1 MRRLPLWLLLG
12 VLVGLAL
19 GLTYAWAVR
28 PVPLS
33 GAAPSALRKDFQ
45 DEYLELIASAYN
57 ATGDQERA
65 RARLALFPSV
75 GSAELTD
82 LARQVLASRGAVSSV
97 RGLATLSASLAMPM
111 GAQPSALATAQP
123 SASPTLVPPL
133 PLTLVPSATFI
144 PQATPSATPLALF
157 TLLGENSDLR
167 SLGSGPIPGGGG
179 CHGRREPSPGDR
191 SSHPLGWGPIP
202 SLTGLEPEK
211 GLGYGDFEMT
221 PGITYQVQV
230 GASGDWVGGLV
241 APSCA
246 KTDGTSYPGSVLLT
260 FESK

>member
-12 VLVGLAL
+12 VLFGLAL
-19 GLTYAWAVR
+19 GLTYAWAIR

-33 GAAPSALRKDFQ
+33 GVAPSALRKDFQ

-57 ATGDQERA
+57 ATGNQERA
-65 RARLALFPSV
+65 RARLALFPSA
-75 GSAELTD
+75 GPAELD
-82 LARQVLASRGAVSSV
+82 NLARQVLVSRGAVSSV

-123 SASPTLVPPL
+123 SASPTLVPAL
-133 PLTLVPSATFI
+133 PLTVAPPPTFV

-157 TLLGENSDLR
+157 TLLGKNQICDPSAQAPFLEAVVATADGNPLPAIEVRIRWD
-167 SLGSGPIPGGGG
+167 GGQD
-179 CHGRREPSPGDR
+179 HFF
-191 SSHPLGWGPIP
+191 
-202 SLTGLEPEK
+202 TGLEPEK

-221 PGITYQVQV
+221 AGVTYQVQV
-230 GASGDWVGGLV
+230 GASGDWIGGLV

-260 FESK
+260 LESK